1 MTLAAIVAHD
11 PDLVIGRNGE
21 LPWHYSED
29 LKYFKSVTM
38 GHPMIMGRIVFEE
51 IDEKPLPG
59 RENIVLSRSKS
70 YDQVPVFSS
79 IKAALQH
86 VKDEELVFVI
96 GGAQVYEQ
104 LLPEVDK
111 LFVTEIHQSFE
122 GDTYFPEYRHE
133 IGSTW
138 KEIKRE
144 QRPELNFVVYERI
157 REEEPEVSAGIG

>member
-11 PDLVIGRNGE
+11 PNLLIGREGE
-21 LPWHYSED
+21 MPWHYSED

-38 GHPMIMGRIVFEE
+38 GHPLIMGRVVFEE
-51 IDEKPLPG
+51 FDEKPLPG
-59 RENIVLSRSKS
+59 RENIVLSRSKD
-70 YDQVPVFSS
+70 YPHVPTFSS
-79 IKAALQH
+79 VEAALQH
-86 VKDEELVFVI
+86 LRDEDLVFVI
-96 GGAQVYEQ
+96 GGARVYEQ

-138 KEIKRE
+138 KEVKRE
-144 QRPELNFVVYERI
+144 QRPELSFVVYERI
-157 REEEPEVSAGIG
+157 GH